1 MTDPAVRT
9 VPFFNYPKL
18 FQERQAEYMGR
29 IGDVLQRGA
38 YIMQKDLF
46 EFEKSIGDMLGVK
59 HVIGVADGTMALI
72 LGLRAAGI
80 QPDDEVILPSHT
92 FVATASAVA
101 FVGGVPV
108 LADCR
113 EDHLMDPESVERL
126 ITEKTRI
133 IMPVQ
138 LNGRTCDMD
147 AICAIADRHDLK
159 IVEDACQALGSTFK
173 GRFAGT
179 FGVAGAFSFYPSKT
193 LGAFGDAGALITNDD
208 DAAAIVHLLRD
219 HGRGQDGKV
228 QLFGLNSRLDNL
240 QAAIL
245 NLRLETY
252 ERDIGRRRAIA
263 SLYHQRLSD
272 VPQLLLPPAPGSQ
285 HDHYDVFQNY
295 EIEADSR
302 DELRAYL
309 TTRGVGTIIQWGGH
323 TIHQFEKLNLRYDAP
338 YTEAMTK
345 RFMLLPMNTSLADDD
360 INHICDCISDFYQSR

>member
-1 MTDPAVRT
+1 MTDLAVRT

-18 FQERQAEYMGR
+18 FQEREAEYMGR

-38 YIMQKDLF
+38 YIMQKDLA
-46 EFEKSIGDMLGVK
+46 EFERSIADMLGVK

-72 LGLRAAGI
+72 LGLRAAAI
-80 QPDDEVILPSHT
+80 QPGDEVIVPSHT

-113 EDHLMDPESVERL
+113 EDHLMDPASVERL
-126 ITEKTRI
+126 ITDKTRI

-147 AICAIADRHDLK
+147 AICGIADRHGLK

-193 LGAFGDAGALITNDD
+193 LGAFGDAGALITDD
-208 DAAAIVHLLRD
+208 DEAAAIVHLLRD
-219 HGRGQDGKV
+219 HGRGPDGKV

-263 SLYHQRLSD
+263 SLYNQRLSGL
-272 VPQLLLPPAPGSQ
+272 PQLLLPPAPGSQ
-285 HDHYDVFQNY
+285 NDHYDIFQNY
-295 EIEADSR
+295 EIEADHR
-302 DELRAYL
+302 DDLRAYL
-309 TTRGVGTIIQWGGH
+309 TSRGVGTIIQWGGH
-323 TIHQFEKLNLRYDAP
+323 TIHQFEKLNLRHDAP

-345 RFMLLPMNTSLADDD
+345 RFMLLPMNTSLSDDD
-360 INHICDCISDFYQSR
+360 INHICDCISDFYKSR